1 MEIKRTNIENLA
13 KDKKTIYRLTKGTR
27 TSFKD
32 LEDEDLDK
40 SWPVDA
46 FLIYEDTT
54 STGATNTLISI
65 LSNGQIIGGQSKPF
79 IESFE
84 EIVDIMEDEPISI
97 HINRYQS
104 RNNRTYYTATL
115 DC

>member
-1 MEIKRTNIENLA
+1 MEIKKTNIENLA

-32 LEDEDLDK
+32 LEDEELDK

-46 FLIYEDTT
+46 YLIYEDTT
-54 STGATNTLISI
+54 STGTVNTLISI

-79 IESFE
+79 IDSFM
-84 EIVDIMEDEPISI
+84 EIIEIMEDEPIAI
-97 HINRYQS
+97 HIHRLQS
-104 RNNRTYYTATL
+104 RNQRTYYTATL